1 MSIKKFAA
9 ILASVVLLSWPGNFG
24 STNLACAA
32 AQQLTPESE
41 DVLSHSK
48 RTFEVYV
55 LGGLTAKR
63 LYKQFGSLTLL
74 DLEHSVVLIL
84 RIEA

>member
-1 MSIKKFAA
+1 
-9 ILASVVLLSWPGNFG
+9 V
-24 STNLACAA
+24 
-32 AQQLTPESE
+32 QQLTPESE
-41 DVLSHSK
+41 DVLSHGQ